1 MRAKHHSIL
10 GPPDP
15 GKTESPGDLEPE
27 ACGPKE
33 YEVPFHIPLGRFS
46 RDTID
51 RIRRFHV
58 LNGKRVRSY
67 AARFIRD
74 L

>member
-1 MRAKHHSIL
+1 ML
-10 GPPDP
+10 GLGLPSADA
-15 GKTESPGDLEPE
+15 TRTNVETDSSGDNTI
-27 ACGPKE
+27 
-33 YEVPFHIPLGRFS
+33 HIPLGRFS